1 MLVIDKM
8 RGIGPSGGTMK
19 RKDLSII
26 KRSWAWLALLAA
38 ILLTLPMQA
47 SQLDHPK
54 AHLTMEGKITATDSE
69 ASECYW
75 QFATG
80 ANAMVF
86 MTKPGSDLCTF
97 FRGKVGSWVRVTI
110 VPIEAPK

>member
-1 MLVIDKM
+1 MDNLRSGFSKGFSTGA
-8 RGIGPSGGTMK
+8 RGWTG
-19 RKDLSII
+19 
-26 KRSWAWLALLAA
+26 LALLAA

-69 ASECYW
+69 ASKCYW

-86 MTKPGSDLCTF
+86 TTKPGSDLCTF